1 MTDCDGLALEERQQV
16 MSEEIK
22 LHQEL
27 TRLHSVLTHTRI
39 SINKLQQEQ
48 DEALKIKHETDSKL
62 EQLSMF
68 LQKAMDSSLGSPL
81 SVIAPMSLASS
92 ASSTAP
98 STPSLSE

>member
-1 MTDCDGLALEERQQV
+1 

-27 TRLHSVLTHTRI
+27 TRLHAMLARTRI
-39 SINKLQQEQ
+39 SNNKLQQEQ

-68 LQKAMDSSLGSPL
+68 LQKAMDSSLGSPSSAGGL
-81 SVIAPMSLASS
+81 SITPMSPTVSS

>member
-1 MTDCDGLALEERQQV
+1 

-27 TRLHSVLTHTRI
+27 TRLHTMLARTRT
-39 SINKLQQEQ
+39 SNNKLQQEQ

-68 LQKAMDSSLGSPL
+68 LQKAMDSSLGSPSAGGGSGL
-81 SVIAPMSLASS
+81 SITPMSPT